1 MDIDLLAKMVKDL
14 LLLNDRV
21 SLPGLGCFIAEM
33 VPASFSDK
41 GYTINP
47 PYRRLYFRSQPN
59 DGALLVKYYAESE
72 GVAEGQARQILEG
85 YVKELV
91 EVLKEKKLIVFPELG
106 RLRATKE
113 NNFFFVAD
121 EDADIYPE
129 GFGLETVSLK
139 SHKEEASAKLWET
152 AVGDLADAVEKM
164 TEVGEIELADGEIV
178 EEAAVEQE
186 EKEIEKEPEED
197 ANTEIVEEQPKG
209 DVTEQAEVGEPAVG
223 TEKNEEQE
231 PGKEEGNGQKEA
243 VSGDVAEE
251 PGGVVKVEDT
261 GEEKVEG
268 EEGED
273 ERKPLTE
280 EEKYAL
286 WKAKQEAE
294 KNKKKKDR
302 KEKSDKPKKKLTWLW
317 VSLAVVFVLGL
328 LVAAYFVMTSYCP
341 DLLDT
346 WLDSILYTPEELEII
361 EKI

>member
-72 GVAEGQARQILEG
+72 GVAEEQARQALEE

-113 NNFFFVAD
+113 NNFFFVSD

-129 GFGLETVSLK
+129 GFGLDAVSLK

-164 TEVGEIELADGEIV
+164 TEVEELELVDGEKV

-186 EKEIEKEPEED
+186 EKEIEKEP
-197 ANTEIVEEQPKG
+197 
-209 DVTEQAEVGEPAVG
+209 AVG
-223 TEKNEEQE
+223 TEKNEEPE
-231 PGKEEGNGQKEA
+231 SGKEEGIGRKEA
-243 VSGDVAEE
+243 ESGDGAEE
-251 PGGVVKVEDT
+251 PGNVVKVEDT

-268 EEGED
+268 EKNED
-273 ERKPLTE
+273 EQKPLTE
-280 EEKYAL
+280 EEKYAA
-286 WKAKQEAE
+286 WKAKQEAG
-294 KNKKKKDR
+294 KDKKKKGG
-302 KEKSDKPKKKLTWLW
+302 KENPDEPKKKLTWLW
-317 VSLAVVFVLGL
+317 VLLAVIFIVAL
-328 LVAAYFVMTSYCP
+328 LVAAYFVMTNYYP
-341 DLLDT
+341 DLLNT

-361 EKI
+361 EKL

>member
-1 MDIDLLAKMVKDL
+1 MDIDLLAKMVKEL

-72 GVAEGQARQILEG
+72 GIDEGQARQTLEE
-85 YVKELV
+85 YMKELV

-113 NNFFFVAD
+113 NNFFFVSD

-129 GFGLETVSLK
+129 GFGLDAVSLK
-139 SHKEEASAKLWET
+139 SHKEEASAKQWET

-164 TEVGEIELADGEIV
+164 TGLEEIELADGETV
-178 EEAAVEQE
+178 EEAAVEPE
-186 EKEIEKEPEED
+186 EREIEKEQEEKVD
-197 ANTEIVEEQPKG
+197 TEIVEE
-209 DVTEQAEVGEPAVG
+209 T
-223 TEKNEEQE
+223 
-231 PGKEEGNGQKEA
+231 
-243 VSGDVAEE
+243 
-251 PGGVVKVEDT
+251 GV
-261 GEEKVEG
+261 EKVEG
-268 EEGED
+268 EERED

-286 WKAKQEAE
+286 WKAKQEAG
-294 KNKKKKDR
+294 KNKKKKGG
-302 KEKSDKPKKKLTWLW
+302 KENSDKPKKKLTWLW
-317 VSLAVVFVLGL
+317 VSLAVVLVLGL

-341 DLLDT
+341 DLLNT
-346 WLDSILYTPEELEII
+346 WLDTLLYTPEELEII